1 VGGKFCHS
9 KFFAALT
16 AASNKRFEF
25 VTEKRTRNAGV
36 PIAYALLCPH
46 HCALRQYHDG
56 LAGSSAVQL
65 EHADEKGNSGTP
77 SFCLFRGRPC
87 T

>member
-1 VGGKFCHS
+1 MDELPYSRNRRGVRKCVGGKFCHS

-36 PIAYALLCPH
+36 PIAYAASVSPS
-46 HCALRQYHDG
+46 LRIASI
-56 LAGSSAVQL
+56 LRL
-65 EHADEKGNSGTP
+65 RWFGNELSGP
-77 SFCLFRGRPC
+77 D
-87 T
+87 

>member
-36 PIAYALLCPH
+36 PIAYAASVSPS
-46 HCALRQYHDG
+46 LRI
-56 LAGSSAVQL
+56 AVFARSIKFL
-65 EHADEKGNSGTP
+65 STRWVMIASLMNAMAAD
-77 SFCLFRGRPC
+77 
-87 T
+87 